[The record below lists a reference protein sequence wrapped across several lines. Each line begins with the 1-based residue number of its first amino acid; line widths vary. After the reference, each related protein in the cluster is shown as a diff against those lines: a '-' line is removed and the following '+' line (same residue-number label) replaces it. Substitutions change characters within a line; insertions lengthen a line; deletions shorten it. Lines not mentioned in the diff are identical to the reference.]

1 MQNGYLRRGGA
12 RRSSGASMLRALHIL
27 TLGLLLTCPACRR
40 GRMFRSLF
48 VMNVRCPVCGVIFE
62 RDAGEV
68 TGGMAINATLTST
81 IAFVGGGLLSIYTD
95 LPALEL
101 IALAT
106 LLTVAF
112 SLLFYRHARGLWTS
126 ILYLTGSIFED

>member
-1 MQNGYLRRGGA
+1 MQRGYLQPRDI
-12 RRSSGASMLRALHIL
+12 RRSSGASMVRVLYIL
-27 TLGLLLTCPACRR
+27 TLGLLLICPACRR

-48 VMNVRCPVCGVIFE
+48 TMNVRCPVCGVIFE

-81 IAFVGGGLLSIYTD
+81 IAFVGGALLSVYTN

-101 IALAT
+101 IALAA
-106 LLTVAF
+106 LITVGF